1 MGKLLVCQHVPYEI
15 LGTFNP
21 LLKEQG
27 FRIHYVNFGRTPD
40 AQPKLEGYQG
50 LVILGGPM
58 CVDQSD
64 RYPHLNHEIKL
75 IEQALKQDI
84 PILGI
89 CLGAQ
94 LMAKT
99 LGSWVG
105 PNQEKEIGWYDLEL
119 TKEGHEDPL
128 LSHLKPLEKIFQ
140 WHGDTF
146 TLPQGAVHLAT
157 SPTCNQQAFRYG
169 NKAYGL
175 QFHLEVDEPMIERW
189 LKVPGHMEELA
200 ALKGKIDPQKILRE
214 TPQYIGRLKELSR
227 LAFSE
232 FIKTLGFE
240 KKYRTPPSR

>member
-1 MGKLLVCQHVPYEI
+1 MGKILVCQHVPYEI

-27 FRIHYVNFGRTPD
+27 FRLRYINFGRTPD
-40 AQPKLEGYQG
+40 AQPTLDGYQG

-58 CVDQSD
+58 CIDQSD
-64 RYPHLNHEIKL
+64 RFPHLKYEMKL
-75 IEQALKQDI
+75 IEQALKQDL

-94 LMAKT
+94 LIAKA
-99 LGSWVG
+99 LGAWVG
-105 PNQEKEIGWYDLEL
+105 PNREKEIGWYDLEL
-119 TKEGHEDPL
+119 TQDGRADPIL
-128 LSHLKPLEKIFQ
+128 GHLKPLEKIFQ

-146 TLPQGAVHLAT
+146 TLPQGAVHLAA
-157 SPTCNQQAFRYG
+157 SPSCTQQAFRYG
-169 NKAYGL
+169 DKVYGL

-189 LKVPGHMEELA
+189 LQVPRHIAELD
-200 ALKGKIDPQKILRE
+200 ALKGKIDPQQILRE

-227 LAFSE
+227 LTFAE
-232 FIKTLGFE
+232 FLKTFGFE